1 MRVFSYTAVKDKLNS
16 GLALIGDFAL
26 ILQLPAREYSVISSH
41 TMFNHFRGEN
51 AESVF
56 ILRAP

>member
-1 MRVFSYTAVKDKLNS
+1 MRVMACTAVMDKLNS
-16 GLALIGDFAL
+16 GLALIVGFGL

-41 TMFNHFRGEN
+41 TMFYHFRGEN